1 MFRKSI
7 TQQTWCFPSFEKCL
21 KCQEHFDPYEKQ
33 TEATQNIA
41 KLTLSTKL
49 EPHLQM
55 VTWTVL
61 LAQIQV
67 MRQTANAYPWK
78 IRIKKQW
85 TIVAGNEPANPCCF
99 EVGSF
104 GEKDFVV
111 HMKLQVPCVCALR
124 LQVEIWYGDSMRST
138 PWTPSGELQPV
149 NNPPKYLP
157 VVTTTTILP
166 RVSKRCN
173 QNYYVNSFRFPANT
187 SINTVTSDHSWKQTF
202 TSRSNRPTDFSNR
215 SIRAVLPRRSSANKL
230 QMEGPGSLAFTK
242 LRAPRWLICRI
253 KMCHGLNDLHD
264 LLCAC
269 SNF

>member
-1 MFRKSI
+1 MSGSNRRSAQPPMNLVIGLSCLALNNQTWRMFRKSI
-7 TQQTWCFPSFEKCL
+7 TQQTWCFPSFEKWL

-111 HMKLQVPCVCALR
+111 HMSFKFPVCVCFTASSWDMIWWFDEVNTVNSKWWVATS
-124 LQVEIWYGDSMRST
+124 QQPSEIST
-138 PWTPSGELQPV
+138 SRDDN
-149 NNPPKYLP
+149 NNPPTGIQAL
-157 VVTTTTILP
+157 
-166 RVSKRCN
+166 
-173 QNYYVNSFRFPANT
+173 
-187 SINTVTSDHSWKQTF
+187 
-202 TSRSNRPTDFSNR
+202 
-215 SIRAVLPRRSSANKL
+215 
-230 QMEGPGSLAFTK
+230 
-242 LRAPRWLICRI
+242 
-253 KMCHGLNDLHD
+253 
-264 LLCAC
+264 
-269 SNF
+269 